1 MTRETGDTAAFETN
15 GVAVG
20 EAEVEIF
27 GAAVC
32 VGAAVAAGAGFLFSP
47 CEQLMT
53 SAAVSVTEAI
63 VPETESRSRVFIT
76 GSLDPRRYRAALA
89 ERFKDTVTF
98 IVPIREISRHA

>member
-32 VGAAVAAGAGFLFSP
+32 VGAAVAAGAAFLFSA

-63 VPETESRSRVFIT
+63 IPETEGRSRVFIT
-76 GSLDPRRYRAALA
+76 GLLDPRGYRAAFA
-89 ERFKDTVTF
+89 KRFEDTVAVVVT
-98 IVPIREISRHA
+98 IGEISCRA